1 MSGEKDLTV
10 LLNNLKPELQ
20 EGGYVFC
27 SVADLG
33 KIDINSVIGIFKE
46 KEGTTVV
53 LSKANAD
60 MLSLTYS
67 VVYAWITLTVHS
79 SLEAIGLTAA
89 FSTRLT
95 KEGISC
101 NVIAGYYHD
110 HIFVH
115 MKDAESAMKT
125 LSGLTY

>member
-10 LLNNLKPELQ
+10 LLKNLKPELQ

-89 FSTRLT
+89 FSTSLT

-110 HIFVH
+110 RI
-115 MKDAESAMKT
+115 
-125 LSGLTY
+125 